1 MPRGKLVRL
10 TVVDDE
16 PDRPPVQA
24 TGLSTSRDFGP
35 FCRTLSTAG
44 RSNAQIARP
53 RRRILA
59 A

>member
-10 TVVDDE
+10 TVVDDK
-16 PDRPPVQA
+16 PDRPPVLA

-35 FCRTLSTAG
+35 FCRALSTAG
-44 RSNAQIARP
+44 RSNAPIARAGP
-53 RRRILA
+53 RILA